1 MRFPMLKDIVEF
13 MKWIKI
19 HNTFSLCKK
28 WKHIV
33 KRNSTIKPTQSF
45 DYYFYL
51 CFAFYSRLLRNGYW
65 RIVFHYISNG
75 QDECIVPLVV
85 NSKRKQI
92 RSLSYYGRLDYDDI
106 ISSNNSAVF
115 VKEVIAQICNIYP
128 QYTLVWKNI
137 NEHSI
142 LYPVLKNITQ
152 VQSPCVSIPLPVS
165 YDEYYSSL
173 SKHQR
178 QNLRTAYN
186 RLKTDNLD
194 ISFKIFDKSAQI
206 SKSLWNKCERIYEER
221 HNMVTSSKFKQMW
234 DRITNPYHHIMM
246 KHPQR
251 KIFVLFANNSPI
263 AYMAGLYDE
272 KQKAYYVPRLCIND
286 EYGRYSPG
294 IILVNETA
302 KYLIEQG
309 ATLLDLMEGDEKY
322 KLAMGGSVATNYK
335 VQATTTELLEYV
347 YSTKD

>member
-1 MRFPMLKDIVEF
+1 
-13 MKWIKI
+13 MKCSIFYNIILLHK
-19 HNTFSLCKK
+19 T
-28 WKHIV
+28 WKRIIAA
-33 KRNSTIKPTQSF
+33 NSAIIPTQSF
-45 DYYFYL
+45 MYYCYL
-51 CFAFYSRLLRNGYW
+51 YVAFYYKFLRRGYW

-137 NEHSI
+137 NEHST
-142 LYPVLKNITQ
+142 LYPVLKNIIQ

-165 YDEYYSSL
+165 YNEYYSSL

-302 KYLIEQG
+302 KYLIDHG

-322 KLAMGGSVATNYK
+322 KLAMGGVVTNNY
-335 VQATTTELLEYV
+335 QIQISTNELFEYV
-347 YSTKD
+347 HTTKH